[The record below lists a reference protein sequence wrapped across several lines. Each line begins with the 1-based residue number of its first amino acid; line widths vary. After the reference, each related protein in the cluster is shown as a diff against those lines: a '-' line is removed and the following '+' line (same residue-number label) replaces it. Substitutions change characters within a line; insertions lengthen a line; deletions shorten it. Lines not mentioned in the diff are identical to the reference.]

1 MVVLAKDDEVKTVPA
16 EEPQVIATE
25 PQGEAAEGEIPA
37 GEAQQPEGKAPA
49 EKAEDE
55 FSVSIGEEE
64 PAEPHGPAPA
74 WVKEMRKQNRELKR
88 QLRQMQ
94 QQAPAPAPEQIALGE
109 KPTLEGCDYDT
120 KQYEANLAAWYA
132 KKLKIDEEA
141 DRAKAKA
148 EAEAR
153 RWQDKLGG
161 YERAKIAL
169 GAEDYEDAEAAVLAH
184 LSVAQQSIIVSG
196 AKDAALLVYAL
207 GKNPAKAASLGAI
220 KDPVEFA
227 FAVAKLEER
236 LKVSE
241 RKPATPPETRVTG
254 TGRVSGSTDA
264 TLERLRAEAER
275 TGDYTKVSAYK
286 RDKAKQ
292 RS

>member
-1 MVVLAKDDEVKTVPA
+1 MAVLVKDDEVKTVPA
-16 EEPQVIATE
+16 EDQKTIETE
-25 PQGEAAEGEIPA
+25 SRGEAAEGEGLA
-37 GEAQQPEGKAPA
+37 GGEQQPEAMAPA

-94 QQAPAPAPEQIALGE
+94 QQAPAPGPAQIQLGE
-109 KPTLEGCDYDT
+109 KPTLEGVDYDT
-120 KQYEANLAAWYA
+120 KKYEAELAAWYA

-141 DRAKAKA
+141 DRAKAQA

-153 RWQDKLGG
+153 KWQEKLGG

-169 GAEDYEDAEAAVLAH
+169 GAEDYEDAESAVLTH
-184 LSVAQQSIIVSG
+184 LSVAQQSIIVAG
-196 AKDAALLVYAL
+196 AKDPALLVYAL

-227 FAVAKLEER
+227 FAVARLEAQ

-254 TGRVSGSTDA
+254 TGRVSGGTDA

-275 TGDYTKVSAYK
+275 TGDYTKVTRYK
-286 RDKAKQ
+286 RDKLK

>member
-1 MVVLAKDDEVKTVPA
+1 MAVLVKDDEVKTVPA
-16 EEPQVIATE
+16 EDQKTIETE
-25 PQGEAAEGEIPA
+25 SRGEAAEGEGLA
-37 GEAQQPEGKAPA
+37 GGEQQPEGMAPA

-94 QQAPAPAPEQIALGE
+94 QQAPAPGPAQIQLGE
-109 KPTLEGCDYDT
+109 KPTLEGVDYDT
-120 KQYEANLAAWYA
+120 KKYEADLAAWYA

-141 DRAKAKA
+141 DRAKAQA

-153 RWQDKLGG
+153 KWQEKLGG

-169 GAEDYEDAEAAVLAH
+169 GAEDYEDAESAVLTH
-184 LSVAQQSIIVSG
+184 LSVTQQSIIVAG
-196 AKDAALLVYAL
+196 AKDPALLVYAL

-227 FAVAKLEER
+227 FAVARLEAQ

-254 TGRVSGSTDA
+254 TGRVSGGTDA

-275 TGDYTKVSAYK
+275 TGDYTKVTRYK
-286 RDKAKQ
+286 RDKLK

>member
-1 MVVLAKDDEVKTVPA
+1 MAVLIDEVKTEPA

-25 PQGEAAEGEIPA
+25 PQGEAAEGETPA

-74 WVKEMRKQNRELKR
+74 WVKEMRKQNRELRR

-94 QQAPAPAPEQIALGE
+94 QQAPAPAQIQLGE

-141 DRAKAKA
+141 DRAKAQA

-169 GAEDYEDAEAAVLAH
+169 GAEDYEDAEAVVTEH
-184 LSVAQQSIIVSG
+184 LSVVQQSIIVSG

-207 GKNPAKAASLGAI
+207 GKNPAKTAALGAI

-227 FAVAKLEER
+227 FAVARLEER

-254 TGRVSGSTDA
+254 TGRVSGGTDA

-286 RDKAKQ
+286 RQKNK